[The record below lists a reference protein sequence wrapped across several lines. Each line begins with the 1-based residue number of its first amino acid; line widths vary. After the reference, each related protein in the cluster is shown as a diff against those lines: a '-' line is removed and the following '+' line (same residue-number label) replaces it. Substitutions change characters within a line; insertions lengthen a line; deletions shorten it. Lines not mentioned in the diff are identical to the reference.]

1 MFNVELHIVIW
12 REKSFFRVQTVLGY
26 FGQSSNKCIDSCRV
40 QTILVEWKYKGDWI
54 RFLIGVK
61 RSKCYWQVRMDG
73 TYHIKCKQYGIL
85 IDTSNYW
92 VSRQWYDIS
101 FVKLVLI
108 FHINVG
114 SYKTVRIVWS
124 RRYRLDSQ
132 VCIEFGLF
140 YFEMGNWNWA
150 GITWCCR
157 PFYRLQEGQ
166 LGWVM
171 TSVRVC
177 CLCLFVLIFAQPI

>member
-12 REKSFFRVQTVLGY
+12 QEKCFFRVQTVLCD
-26 FGQSSNKCIDSCRV
+26 FGQSSNKCIASCRE

-132 VCIEFGLF
+132 VCIKFGLF
-140 YFEMGNWNWA
+140 ILKW
-150 GITWCCR
+150 
-157 PFYRLQEGQ
+157 GQ
-166 LGWVM
+166 IQYKIDCPDGRSSRENTLK
-171 TSVRVC
+171 SIRD
-177 CLCLFVLIFAQPI
+177 FVSKFLIDFFWKC